1 MVQTKDAIKLYVSLP
16 EVDALPAGAIMLE
29 TEAEKATL
37 SVAGQ
42 DMTVDCVNYQRLPL
56 TDSAR

>member
-42 DMTVDCVNYQRLPL
+42 DMTVDCVQSPL
-56 TDSAR
+56 RRC